1 MSVLIT
7 IIVLRPRKGTKI
19 KVWNLTDGLDAYT
32 ALYRRRQT
40 MAGDPVLE
48 LFQTIYKKRQN
59 YNSDKLLSSVD
70 EKISCALAH
79 KTPWWLFYTSTW
91 GLKSHIKNV
100 IGLALSIFAICLTQT
115 RHTFSNTRFEHIRV
129 N

>member
-32 ALYRRRQT
+32 ALYRKRQT

-48 LFQTIYKKRQN
+48 LFQTIYQ
-59 YNSDKLLSSVD
+59 
-70 EKISCALAH
+70 EE
-79 KTPWWLFYTSTW
+79 
-91 GLKSHIKNV
+91 
-100 IGLALSIFAICLTQT
+100 T
-115 RHTFSNTRFEHIRV
+115 RLQ
-129 N
+129 